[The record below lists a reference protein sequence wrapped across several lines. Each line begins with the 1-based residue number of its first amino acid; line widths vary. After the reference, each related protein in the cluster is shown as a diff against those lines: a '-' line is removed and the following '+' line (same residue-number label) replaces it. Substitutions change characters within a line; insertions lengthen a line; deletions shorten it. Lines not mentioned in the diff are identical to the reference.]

1 MVAKTEKGFSEIA
14 VKMAGQCAGLS
25 LIDADRVLDDAR
37 RYLWMRRF
45 SGISKEALMRKLAS
59 PHLETALRIGG
70 DLDNAMTTPFD
81 AEAIFTEA
89 RLYLWMEAFTE
100 VPGSLFAEQL
110 RAYIE
115 MHDGRA
121 IQ

>member
-1 MVAKTEKGFSEIA
+1 MVKKTEKGFSEIA
-14 VKMAGQCAGLS
+14 VRLANQCAGLS

-45 SGISKEALMRKLAS
+45 SGISKEALMRELAS

-70 DLDNAMTTPFD
+70 ELDGAVTPFE

-89 RLYLWMEAFTE
+89 RLYLWMETFAE
-100 VPGSLFAEQL
+100 VPGSLFSEQL
-110 RAYIE
+110 RAYLE
-115 MHDGRA
+115 MRDGRTV
-121 IQ
+121 Q